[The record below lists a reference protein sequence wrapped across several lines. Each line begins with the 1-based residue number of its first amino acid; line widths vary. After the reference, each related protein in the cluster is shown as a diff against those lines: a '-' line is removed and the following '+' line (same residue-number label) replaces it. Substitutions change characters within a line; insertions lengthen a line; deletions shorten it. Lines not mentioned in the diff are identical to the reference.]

1 MSHDLPWRIIYGINE
16 LDLITLVV
24 LLHLDTAIA
33 ASPDDQKRQR
43 TALGRKAIDV
53 PITTERQTALAA
65 MLEAKHAS
73 LEDAKIEKV
82 GCYLNYVL
90 WLSAKVFNCI
100 PGFNSQI
107 LEMLRVDE
115 IILHDEVG

>member
-1 MSHDLPWRIIYGINE
+1 M
-16 LDLITLVV
+16 
-24 LLHLDTAIA
+24 DTAIA
-33 ASPDDQKRQR
+33 ASPDDQRRQR
-43 TALGRKAIDV
+43 TALGRKATDV
-53 PITTERQTALAA
+53 PVMTARQKALAD
-65 MLEAKHAS
+65 MLEAKLAS
-73 LEDAKIEKV
+73 LEDAKIEKM